1 LWRLQTFIAGI
12 LPVMV
17 ILLLCATFPSIR
29 ADQPCPNVPPVAAFT
44 FFPPM
49 PHCEEMILFDASE
62 SYDLNGFIFSYT
74 WDFGDGN
81 VTVISVHHLTHSY
94 ANPGEYN
101 VSLTVL
107 DNLGATNSTSQTV
120 FVRTCIVASF
130 SFSPPNPYVREIVT
144 FDASNS
150 TTTAEAI
157 VSYEWNFG
165 DGNST
170 IVEVMS
176 TTHYYNEAKDYNVT
190 LKVTDSS
197 GAWDVASQIINV
209 TAPSGGAPEA
219 NFTWAPVIPEAG
231 QLVEFN
237 ASESTPNGG
246 EIVSYYWDFG
256 DGDVQTSDQPI
267 VDHIYSEFGS
277 YLVLLDVTDSEGLS
291 DSVNHSIHVIAK
303 PVADFFFLPEE
314 PRVCSIVTFNASLS
328 DPRGGNIVSF
338 EWIFGDNVSAES
350 GAVVTHRFSRM
361 GETFVYLS
369 VTDSEGL
376 WDVKNVTLNILP
388 HIADLNEDGVVNIL
402 DISIF
407 AGAYGSFPSNPR
419 WLPRADLDGN
429 EIVNILDGVVI
440 ARSYNMC
447 IDPFDC

>member
-1 LWRLQTFIAGI
+1 
-12 LPVMV
+12 
-17 ILLLCATFPSIR
+17 
-29 ADQPCPNVPPVAAFT
+29 
-44 FFPPM
+44 M